1 MAKLVRALSKD
12 GGISCIAIDSTDIVA
27 RAERIH
33 QTSAVV
39 TAGLGRLLTAASIMG
54 SMLKDKENSI
64 TLRVAG
70 DGPVGAL
77 IAVTDGEGNVR
88 GYPVNPIVEL
98 PLNQYGKLD
107 VGGAVGKGVLHVIKD
122 LGMKDPYVGQVPLIS
137 GEIAEDITSYY
148 AVSEQIPTVCG
159 LGVLVNTDLTV
170 LSAGGYLIQLMP
182 GVGEETISE
191 LEENVKKMPPVSQML
206 HEGLTPQQIIEKA
219 LDGFEPNILEEKEV
233 SYKCDCSRERVER
246 ALLSLGKKELQKMSE
261 EDKVT
266 EVGCHF
272 CSKKYRFNQKEIK
285 TLMARAK

>member
-1 MAKLVRALSKD
+1 MGKLVRALSKD

-98 PLNQYGKLD
+98 PLNQYGKL
-107 VGGAVGKGVLHVIKD
+107 A
-122 LGMKDPYVGQVPLIS
+122 
-137 GEIAEDITSYY
+137 
-148 AVSEQIPTVCG
+148 
-159 LGVLVNTDLTV
+159 
-170 LSAGGYLIQLMP
+170 
-182 GVGEETISE
+182 
-191 LEENVKKMPPVSQML
+191 
-206 HEGLTPQQIIEKA
+206 
-219 LDGFEPNILEEKEV
+219 
-233 SYKCDCSRERVER
+233 
-246 ALLSLGKKELQKMSE
+246 
-261 EDKVT
+261 
-266 EVGCHF
+266 
-272 CSKKYRFNQKEIK
+272 
-285 TLMARAK
+285 

>member
-1 MAKLVRALSKD
+1 MGKLVRALSKD

-206 HEGLTPQQIIEKA
+206 HEGLTP
-219 LDGFEPNILEEKEV
+219 
-233 SYKCDCSRERVER
+233 
-246 ALLSLGKKELQKMSE
+246 
-261 EDKVT
+261 
-266 EVGCHF
+266 
-272 CSKKYRFNQKEIK
+272 
-285 TLMARAK
+285 

>member
-1 MAKLVRALSKD
+1 MGKLVRALSKD

-54 SMLKDKENSI
+54 SMLKNKENSI

-148 AVSEQIPTVCG
+148 AVSEQIPPSVG
-159 LGVLVNTDLTV
+159 LAY
-170 LSAGGYLIQLMP
+170 LSIR
-182 GVGEETISE
+182 T
-191 LEENVKKMPPVSQML
+191 
-206 HEGLTPQQIIEKA
+206 
-219 LDGFEPNILEEKEV
+219 
-233 SYKCDCSRERVER
+233 
-246 ALLSLGKKELQKMSE
+246 
-261 EDKVT
+261 
-266 EVGCHF
+266 
-272 CSKKYRFNQKEIK
+272 
-285 TLMARAK
+285 